1 MEAWQI
7 SHYRMPHLVP
17 FSAHLAEDGQTV
29 VLAADA
35 SEYEINFTGVD
46 GGRVLDSVL
55 AMANPGAEI
64 WFDIHQGSAQPWQ
77 LSLARQLDEL
87 SLIRDAPADHS
98 ALERRRLELEALAQR
113 CVERL
118 LEATAAHRS
127 LYAPVTLIMLNLLDE
142 PPPQA
147 DAFAVDGIGE
157 PEWSDNFA
165 LQTFYL
171 QKLYLADNMPQ
182 MIGLWRRVL
191 NGFADASGLA
201 GRRVARL
208 PQADRPDSMG
218 FYCPAHIEAYLLCLV
233 DLLLLAPLPQARRR
247 LSGRLAVTD
256 PDSGVNFMRR
266 AEQFA
271 LESLSQLGE
280 SRYVQRVNA
289 DGASFSP
296 LVQGL
301 FVEQYHVTQR
311 FVEIIAPL
319 MTKRLRTPL
328 KQRVYRYFQEE
339 LGHEA
344 FERATCEALGV
355 PSSWLDQALPLPL
368 FQAYVDAFTVL
379 GRYDPIGY
387 LSSIMVTEGMPGMD
401 NPVHQRL
408 ESLVEDRAD
417 YQRVAKRHD
426 DLNLELNHAA
436 LSRLFFREISVLSPQ
451 TQRWAL
457 GNLAYLLELNLRA
470 MDQVADFYGAQTR
483 LTMCSLDSYVALHD
497 RD

>member
-1 MEAWQI
+1 MEAWRI
-7 SHYRMPHLVP
+7 SHYRMPRLVP

-55 AMANPGAEI
+55 AMANPGSEI
-64 WFDIHQGSAQPWQ
+64 WFDIHEGSAPPWQ

-98 ALERRRLELEALAQR
+98 ALEARRQELESLTQR
-113 CVERL
+113 CVARL
-118 LEATAAHRS
+118 LEATAANRG
-127 LYAPVTLIMLNLLDE
+127 LYAPVALIMLNLLDE
-142 PPPQA
+142 PAPQA
-147 DAFAVDGIGE
+147 DAFAVDSIGA

-182 MIGLWRRVL
+182 LIGLWRRVL

-201 GRRVARL
+201 GRGAARL
-208 PQADRPDSMG
+208 PPLERPDSLG
-218 FYCPAHIEAYLLCLV
+218 FYCPAHVEAYLLCLM
-233 DLLLLAPLPQARRR
+233 DLLLQAPLPDARRR
-247 LSGRLAVTD
+247 LPSRPAATE

-266 AEQFA
+266 AEQYA
-271 LESLSQLGE
+271 LDSLAQLGE
-280 SRYVQRVNA
+280 SRYVRRLNA
-289 DGASFSP
+289 DGAGFSP

-301 FVEQYHVTQR
+301 FIEQYHVTQR

-344 FERATCEALGV
+344 FERASCEALGV
-355 PSSWLDQALPLPL
+355 PPAWLDQALPLPL

-387 LSSIMVTEGMPGMD
+387 LGSIMVTEGMPGVD

-408 ESLVEDRAD
+408 EELVEGRAD

-436 LSRLFFREISVLSPQ
+436 LSRLFFREISVLAPLAQ
-451 TQRWAL
+451 QRAL
-457 GNLAYLLELNLRA
+457 GNLGYLLELNLRA
-470 MDQVADFYGAQTR
+470 MDQVADFYGAQSR
-483 LTMCSLDSYVALHD
+483 LAICSLDSYAARHGQ
-497 RD
+497 R